1 MQNMNHTEY
10 SEQANWLL
18 RWQTNIAIFL
28 FIATML
34 MNFLYVG
41 TEQTQGNVQRIFYI
55 HLGSF
60 FGSFVLFA
68 GAVIAGIQY
77 LRTRL
82 NKWDDLGHACIEV
95 GLGFSL
101 ITIITGMFWARP
113 IWNTWWTWD
122 PRLTT
127 IAIMWLSYAAYLMLR
142 AGIEDPDRR
151 RRFAAVYGILAF
163 GSVLLTVIIIRVRPD
178 TIHPVSAGPTSTAEG
193 IEGNFDMTPRI
204 TQTVLFNIF
213 TFIWLALTVTWH
225 RIRLENR
232 TNEVESRKMQLLLNE

>member
-1 MQNMNHTEY
+1 MQEIVYNERR
-10 SEQANWLL
+10 SLIL
-18 RWQTNIAIFL
+18 RGMTIAAVIL
-28 FIATML
+28 FAATII
-34 MNFLYVG
+34 MNFAYPG
-41 TEQTQGNVQRIFYI
+41 AERTQGEVQRLFYI

-60 FGSFVLFA
+60 FGSFVLFFT
-68 GAVIAGIQY
+68 AVIAGIQY
-77 LRTRL
+77 LRTRAD
-82 NKWDDLGHACIEV
+82 KWDDLGHAGVEI

-101 ITIITGMFWARP
+101 VTIVTGMFWARP

-127 IAIMWLSYAAYLMLR
+127 IAIMWLTYAAYLMLR

-163 GSVLLTVIIIRVRPD
+163 GSVILTIIIIRVRPD
-178 TIHPVSAGPTSTAEG
+178 TIHPVAAGPSTTEG
-193 IEGNFDMTPRI
+193 IEGDFDMTPRI

-213 TFIWLALTVTWH
+213 TFIFICIVAAWH

-232 TNEVESRKMQLLLNE
+232 LKQIESRKMQLIMSSAGD